1 MNLPSLTD
9 FVRDPGAAWCA
20 QHAEYAAMAR
30 ECLSAAR
37 GSYGTARKVHLR
49 SARHYGKL
57 ARMTLQAASQ
67 NLPQGNGNAAGCFFP
82 GHNSHRGGN
91 CIKAPLQ
98 FSARKGPEGIAAGL
112 SPWLDKCLSRTCVKA
127 AYSFFLS
134 FIQRS
139 ARLTANVITN
149 LMTAKSKASATD
161 VVGVSVMTN
170 TRGMSNLS
178 VGGAR

>member
-1 MNLPSLTD
+1 MNLVQATLFLSDLLGQFVWRTD
-9 FVRDPGAAWCA
+9 SNHFLKKD
-20 QHAEYAAMAR
+20 
-30 ECLSAAR
+30 
-37 GSYGTARKVHLR
+37 
-49 SARHYGKL
+49 
-57 ARMTLQAASQ
+57 
-67 NLPQGNGNAAGCFFP
+67 GNAAGCYFP
-82 GHNSHRGGN
+82 GQNSYRGGN

-178 VGGAR
+178 LGGVL